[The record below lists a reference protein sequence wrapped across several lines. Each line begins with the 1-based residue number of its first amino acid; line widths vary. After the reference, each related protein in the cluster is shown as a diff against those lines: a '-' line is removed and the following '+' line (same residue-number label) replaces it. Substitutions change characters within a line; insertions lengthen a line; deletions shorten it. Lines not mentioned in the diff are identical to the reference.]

1 MIMIVMVEHIIMTI
15 SLPGWIC
22 WALPIPPSRATAA
35 ADDDDEDDDDD
46 QASKQA
52 SFYNP

>member
-35 ADDDDEDDDDD
+35 ADDDDDD

>member
-1 MIMIVMVEHIIMTI
+1 MILIVMVEHIIMTI

-22 WALPIPPSRATAA
+22 WALSIPPSRATAA
-35 ADDDDEDDDDD
+35 ADDDEDDDD